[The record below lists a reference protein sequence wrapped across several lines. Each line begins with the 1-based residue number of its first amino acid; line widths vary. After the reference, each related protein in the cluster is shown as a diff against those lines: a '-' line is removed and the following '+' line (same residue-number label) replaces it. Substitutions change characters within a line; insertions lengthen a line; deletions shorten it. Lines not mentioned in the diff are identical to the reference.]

1 MGDTRFFNSIQA
13 GRTRGRE
20 YMGWIG
26 WDGQNSITEN
36 SCTAPPLPHPH
47 AHQMTSLSLAKA
59 VATTLLVPPME
70 GISLRVSFSQP
81 ETPIRSKQPIGV
93 PAIAMVTAS
102 FPPSSHGAH
111 HSIASLG
118 QGRRYLKGRIPATV
132 YYDQHCRPL
141 LSQDEPST
149 TVRIVH
155 KLQ

>member
-1 MGDTRFFNSIQA
+1 
-13 GRTRGRE
+13 
-20 YMGWIG
+20 MGWIG

-59 VATTLLVPPME
+59 VPTTLLVPPME

-81 ETPIRSKQPIGV
+81 ETPIRSRQPIGV
-93 PAIAMVTAS
+93 PAVAMVTAS
-102 FPPSSHGAH
+102 IPPPTSQGAH

-141 LSQDEPST
+141 LSQYEPST

-155 KLQ
+155 KLQWY

>member
-1 MGDTRFFNSIQA
+1 
-13 GRTRGRE
+13 
-20 YMGWIG
+20 MGWIG

-59 VATTLLVPPME
+59 VPTTLLVPPME

-93 PAIAMVTAS
+93 PAVAMVTAS
-102 FPPSSHGAH
+102 IPPFSHGAH

-118 QGRRYLKGRIPATV
+118 QGRRYLIGRIPARV

-141 LSQDEPST
+141 LSQYEPST
-149 TVRIVH
+149 SVRAVH
-155 KLQ
+155 KLQWY